1 MYDYVILKIRMPPTS
16 FKHHRYQPAPL
27 INQQADLPSEQ
38 SLFISNIPVDTT
50 YDHLKY
56 LFNEFGARIQHVI
69 FSSLLKS
76 SFSGDTGDTGNVD
89 VMSDQDPIWSV
100 WKRPILRSGSW
111 AIVEFLEKQ
120 DVQRILQ
127 NVNNKKMEKYVW
139 GQKIPS
145 GRVPELGFKHYYD
158 HHSLMYPSHVE
169 LQASIDKYMSE
180 FYSVEEKQKLLR
192 KRQRTEPDEEGFIT
206 VTRGGRIGAGRI
218 DDAMKIKEKKKNK
231 GVLLNFYKFQALER
245 KKKELLELK
254 KKFEEDQKKIQELR
268 EKKRFKMYP

>member
-16 FKHHRYQPAPL
+16 FSSTCLYHYLYIKEHHRYQPAPL

-145 GRVPELGFKHYYD
+145 GRVPELGFKRIFFDLSNNYLIV
-158 HHSLMYPSHVE
+158 SR
-169 LQASIDKYMSE
+169 
-180 FYSVEEKQKLLR
+180 LL
-192 KRQRTEPDEEGFIT
+192 
-206 VTRGGRIGAGRI
+206 
-218 DDAMKIKEKKKNK
+218 
-231 GVLLNFYKFQALER
+231 
-245 KKKELLELK
+245 
-254 KKFEEDQKKIQELR
+254 
-268 EKKRFKMYP
+268 